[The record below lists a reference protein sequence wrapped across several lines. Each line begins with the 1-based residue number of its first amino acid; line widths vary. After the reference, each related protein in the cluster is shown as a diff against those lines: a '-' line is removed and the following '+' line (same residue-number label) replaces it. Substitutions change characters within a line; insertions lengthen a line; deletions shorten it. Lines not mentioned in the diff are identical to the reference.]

1 MTETILVEIA
11 ISEEDYERVFD
22 SECSNWRGGG
32 FLYNCFFLKSRQNYL
47 NNILQMQGYLF
58 LNDVLRALGF
68 PKTSV
73 GAVTGWL
80 NTDDSKAY
88 VDFGIQCD
96 DLESDK
102 QAFQLKF
109 NVQGVIFDKI

>member
-22 SECSNWRGGG
+22 SKCSNWRGAG
-32 FLYNCFFLKSRQNYL
+32 FLYNCFFLRAQENYL

-58 LNDVLRALGF
+58 FNDVLGALGF
-68 PKTSV
+68 PKTAV

-80 NTDDSKAY
+80 NTDDSKVY
-88 VDFGIQCD
+88 VDFGIRWD

-102 QAFQLKF
+102 QAFQLKI